1 MKTFI
6 ISVVTVGGFGAFFG
20 ALLGY
25 FAEKYKVE
33 ENPLVK
39 AIYEVLPHGECGACG
54 FPGCHP
60 CAEAIAETQAPVDVC
75 IVGGAATTE
84 KIKKVLEDFKKKAS
98 EN

>member
-6 ISVVTVGGFGAFFG
+6 ISVATVGGFGAFFG

-25 FAEKYKVE
+25 FAE

-54 FPGCHP
+54 FPGCHS
-60 CAEAIAETQAPVDVC
+60 CAEAIAEAQASVDVC
-75 IVGGAATTE
+75 VVGGAATTE
-84 KIKKVLEDFKKKAS
+84 KIKKVVEEFKNKAS
-98 EN
+98 KN